1 MRRQRPSETTTGR
14 TTALIFKAMEIA
26 TT

>member
-14 TTALIFKAMEIA
+14 TTALISKAMETA